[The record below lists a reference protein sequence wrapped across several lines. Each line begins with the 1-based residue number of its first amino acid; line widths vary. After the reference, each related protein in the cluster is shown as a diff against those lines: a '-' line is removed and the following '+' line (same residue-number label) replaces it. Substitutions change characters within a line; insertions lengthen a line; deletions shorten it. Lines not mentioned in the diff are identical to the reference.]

1 MNAPPTG
8 HPGPS
13 DAPGVGRRAV
23 LRGIGLG
30 ALGAAAAT
38 FLAAC
43 GAREPQAGALAAAG
57 REGFGADTG
66 GELGALRLSM
76 PGSLANL
83 YPGQE
88 SGILN
93 YVMAAPVAEGLMTV
107 GSDGSLVPG
116 LATGVERPDPLTW
129 VYTLDPAARFSDG
142 TPVLAADVVA
152 SINAGKDEKL
162 SPSTAA
168 YWAALASAEASGER
182 EVTLTTSY
190 EDVAFGWVPTTVD
203 ALWVMPAAAWKRDA
217 LGGPTAPLIGSGPY
231 KVAAFVPSSHLVLE
245 RNQFWRGTPGRAATV
260 RVDFISDDTT
270 RLLAWQSG
278 AMDISLNVPLAQAAQ
293 WAASPRAILNFQPD
307 RSYAGLTFNTAK
319 APFDDVHARRAVAYA
334 INKQALVDDVL
345 LGQAQVATALA
356 TPEQFGGVLTPE
368 EATRRLA
375 EGEQYAFDLEA
386 AKRELAQSKT
396 PKGFELT
403 LSYPNTGPQLGTA
416 ALAFAKTL
424 EPLGIKITVKQLAIE
439 QWLAELGE
447 APELS
452 YMWYFNTTGDP
463 AELSAWFLADGNPA
477 AFKDPELA
485 ALIGSAAGI
494 KDPRQRAEVVLKAQR
509 LMTEQVPYL
518 PLWWG
523 RSATAFSST
532 LGVKDY
538 TSFTFNSLWPLQVH
552 PTAGAAS

>member
-1 MNAPPTG
+1 
-8 HPGPS
+8 
-13 DAPGVGRRAV
+13 
-23 LRGIGLG
+23 LRGIGWG

-57 REGFGADTG
+57 RESFGADTG
-66 GELGALRLSM
+66 AGLDALRLSM

-107 GSDGSLVPG
+107 GSDGALVPG
-116 LATGVERPDPLTW
+116 LATGVERPDALTW

-142 TPVLAADVVA
+142 TPVTASDVLASVEAGRDVDV
-152 SINAGKDEKL
+152 
-162 SPSTAA
+162 SPSTAS
-168 YWAALASAEASGER
+168 YWAALDTVKATGEH
-182 EVTLTTSY
+182 EVTFTTSY

-203 ALWVMPAAAWKRDA
+203 ALWVMPAAAWKRKA
-217 LGGPTAPLIGSGPY
+217 LGGPTAPLLGSGPY
-231 KVAAFVPSSHLVLE
+231 KVAEFVPSSHLALE
-245 RNQFWRGTPGRAATV
+245 RNEYWRGTPGRAASV

-293 WAASPRAILNFQPD
+293 WAASPRTLLKFQPD

-319 APFDDVHARRAVAYA
+319 APFDDVHARRAVAHA
-334 INKQALVDDVL
+334 IDKQALVDDVL

-356 TPEQFGGVLTPE
+356 TPEQFGGVFTPE
-368 EATRRLA
+368 EATQRLA
-375 EGEQYAFDLEA
+375 EGEQYPFDLET
-386 AKRELAQSKT
+386 AKRELAKSKT
-396 PKGFELT
+396 PDGFELD

-424 EPLGIKITVKQLAIE
+424 EPLGIKINVKQLAIE

-447 APELS
+447 APQLS

-477 AFKDPELA
+477 GFSDPTLA

-494 KDPRQRAEVVLKAQR
+494 KDPTARAEVVLKAQS
-509 LMTEQVPYL
+509 LMSEQVPYL

-523 RSATAFSST
+523 RSATAFAST
-532 LGVKDY
+532 IGVADY